1 LPLQD
6 AGIDEDL
13 EVIGDGGLAE
23 TNDVVLRAIR
33 NQIRQRVEQLVEEL
47 LG

>member
-23 TNDVVLRAIR
+23 TNDVVRAIR